1 MRKNIGYK
9 VLLALFGLLVVIF
22 FDTIIPFINGI
33 IQLKINLLGFFLEPL
48 LQWAFD
54 IPLRQAQI
62 LSAWIYLLMASFI
75 SWYLF
80 RKIYQ
85 AVLATFYSARRSW
98 LAIKKWQKMGLF
110 LLVMLLFILIGKTV
124 LMFV

>member
-9 VLLALFGLLVVIF
+9 VLLALFGLFAVIF

>member
-9 VLLALFGLLVVIF
+9 VLLAFFGLLAVIF